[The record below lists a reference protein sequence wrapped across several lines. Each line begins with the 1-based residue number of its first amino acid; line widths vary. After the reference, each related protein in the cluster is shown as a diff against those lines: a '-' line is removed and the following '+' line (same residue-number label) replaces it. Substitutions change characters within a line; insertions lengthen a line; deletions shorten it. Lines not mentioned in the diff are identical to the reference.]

1 MDRVLGIIA
10 EYNPFHNGHL
20 SHLKQSKKLTNSK
33 YTIAVMNGHFTQ
45 RGETSIVNKWEKTK
59 MALENGIDLVI
70 ELPLIYSI
78 SSAENFAYGSI
89 KILDSLNIVDT
100 LSFGAEYSD
109 IKTFNKISDLLVKEP
124 TDYKNELKNNLNT
137 GLSFAKS
144 RENAI
149 INFLGNNQ
157 DYIDILSSPNNILAI
172 EYIKALK
179 KLNSKIIPY
188 SVKRTND
195 YNSQNIQK
203 NITSGTSIRNALK
216 ENKIE
221 LLSEVMPISSYKILN
236 KNLKNNQLV
245 YISNF
250 EKLILYKLRELKI
263 DEIANLPDVNEG
275 LEHLIKKAAN
285 SSSNLDDL
293 IEKIKSKRY
302 TRTRIQ
308 RILLYA
314 LLGITKKDME
324 ISKQISPYIRVLGF
338 NENGK
343 KLLSKITKENPNL
356 EIITSVKKFEDTCKN
371 KDLQNMLKKDI
382 LASNIYTLGYK
393 KISKANLDYTQKLI
407 TNIQKA

>member
-1 MDRVLGIIA
+1 MDRVLGVVA

-20 SHLKQSKKLTNSK
+20 NHLELSKKLTGSK
-33 YTIAVMNGHFTQ
+33 YTIAVINGHFTQ

-59 MALENGIDLVI
+59 MALKNGIDLVI

-100 LSFGAEYSD
+100 LSFGAEYPD
-109 IKTFNKISDLLVKEP
+109 IKTFHEISDLLVKEP
-124 TDYKNELKNNLNT
+124 AEYKEELKNNLSN
-137 GLSFAKS
+137 GLSYAKS

-149 INFLGNNQ
+149 IKFVGKNQ

-172 EYIKALK
+172 EYLKTLK
-179 KLNSKIIPY
+179 KLDSKIIPY
-188 SVKRTND
+188 LIKRTNN

-221 LLSEVMPISSYKILN
+221 ILQKVMPFNSYKILKEN
-236 KNLKNNQLV
+236 FKNNQLV

-250 EKLILYKLRELKI
+250 EKMILYKLRELKI
-263 DEIANLPDVNEG
+263 NEIANLPDVNEG
-275 LEHLIKKAAN
+275 LEYLIKKAAN
-285 SSSNLDDL
+285 SSSSLDEL

-314 LLGITKKDME
+314 LLGITKKDMV

-356 EIITSVKKFEDTCKN
+356 EIITSVKKFEDKCKS

-382 LASNIYTLGYK
+382 LASNIYTLGYE
-393 KISKANLDYTQKLI
+393 KISEANLDYTKKLI
-407 TNIQKA
+407 INS

>member
-157 DYIDILSSPNNILAI
+157 DYIDILSNPNNILAI

-188 SVKRTND
+188 SVKRTNN

-250 EKLILYKLRELKI
+250 EKLILFKLRELKI

-308 RILLYA
+308 RIVLYA

-371 KDLQNMLKKDI
+371 KDLKNMLQKDI
-382 LASNIYTLGYK
+382 LSSNIYTLGYE
-393 KISKANLDYTQKLI
+393 KISEANLDYTKKLI
-407 TNIQKA
+407 INS

>member
-20 SHLKQSKKLTNSK
+20 SHLQRSKKLTNSK
-33 YTIAVMNGHFTQ
+33 YTIAVMNGPFTQ

-157 DYIDILSSPNNILAI
+157 DYIDILSNPNNILAI

-250 EKLILYKLRELKI
+250 EKLILFKLRELKI

-285 SSSNLDDL
+285 SSSNLDEL

-308 RILLYA
+308 RIVLYA

-371 KDLQNMLKKDI
+371 KDLKNMLQKDI
-382 LASNIYTLGYK
+382 LSSNIYTLGYE

-407 TNIQKA
+407 TNI

>member
-1 MDRVLGIIA
+1 MDRVLGIVA

-20 SHLKQSKKLTNSK
+20 NHLELSKKLTGSK
-33 YTIAVMNGHFTQ
+33 YTIAVINGHFTQ

-59 MALENGIDLVI
+59 MALKNGIDLVI

-100 LSFGAEYSD
+100 LSFGAEYPD
-109 IKTFNKISDLLVKEP
+109 IKTFHEISDLLVKEP
-124 TDYKNELKNNLNT
+124 AEYKEELKNNLSN
-137 GLSFAKS
+137 GLSYAKS

-149 INFLGNNQ
+149 IKFVGKNQ

-172 EYIKALK
+172 EYLKTLK
-179 KLNSKIIPY
+179 KLDSKIIPY
-188 SVKRTND
+188 LIKRTNN

-221 LLSEVMPISSYKILN
+221 ILQKVMPFNSYKILKEN
-236 KNLKNNQLV
+236 FKNNQLV

-250 EKLILYKLRELKI
+250 EKMILYKLRKLKI
-263 DEIANLPDVNEG
+263 NEIANLPDVNEG
-275 LEHLIKKAAN
+275 LEYLIKKAAN
-285 SSSNLDDL
+285 SSSSLDEL

-356 EIITSVKKFEDTCKN
+356 EIITSVKKFEDKCKS

-382 LASNIYTLGYK
+382 LASNIYTLGYE
-393 KISKANLDYTQKLI
+393 KISEANLDYTKKLI
-407 TNIQKA
+407 INS